1 MPPPRGVAKGHAPQG
16 QPRRG
21 WPLMIAWG
29 GGGGLGA
36 EPPANIKRG
45 HDGGSSDPPS
55 GHRPNANALVRVFGA
70 NAASRSTSRAT
81 RAGDAR
87 ARARFMC
94 SKLVSFL
101 GVRKFVM
108 RRLKNLALAR
118 ARRAGHA
125 RA

>member
-55 GHRPNANALVRVFGA
+55 GHRPNANALVRVFGGF
-70 NAASRSTSRAT
+70 AASRSTSRAT
-81 RAGDAR
+81 RARDPRVAR
-87 ARARFMC
+87 ARGQDF
-94 SKLVSFL
+94 
-101 GVRKFVM
+101 
-108 RRLKNLALAR
+108 
-118 ARRAGHA
+118 
-125 RA
+125 